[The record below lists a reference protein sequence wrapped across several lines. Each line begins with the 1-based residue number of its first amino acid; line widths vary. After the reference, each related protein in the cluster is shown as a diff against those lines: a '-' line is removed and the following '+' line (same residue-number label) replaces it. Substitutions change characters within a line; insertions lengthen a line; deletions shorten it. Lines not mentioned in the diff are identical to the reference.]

1 MQKGQFTKSI
11 LLLWSSA
18 EEHLLVDLWGQQ
30 ENYVDIAYVI
40 DVAQEHNYQDALEN
54 TAHWAG
60 KRRICRNFTTVCAN
74 DEEDEYF
81 DFVYIDAR
89 HDFKGV
95 YEDLVK
101 WWPKLKKGG
110 IFAGHDYVTQ
120 DDGPAQTR
128 QDWTTNF
135 NGTKDESG
143 TVVKGAVDKF
153 ATEVCRQVTVS
164 YRESGWNTWAMRK

>member
-1 MQKGQFTKSI
+1 MHSKTQYTGLTKGEFVETSLLCVLMTKKMSTLTLFT
-11 LLLWSSA
+11 LML
-18 EEHLLVDLWGQQ
+18 DMTLWGC
-30 ENYVDIAYVI
+30 
-40 DVAQEHNYQDALEN
+40 
-54 TAHWAG
+54 T
-60 KRRICRNFTTVCAN
+60 R
-74 DEEDEYF
+74 
-81 DFVYIDAR
+81 
-89 HDFKGV
+89 
-95 YEDLVK
+95 DLVK

-135 NGTKDESG
+135 DGTKDESG